1 MDVLSHLVSTI
12 TRLALKLLLIVAAA
26 VFALSLL
33 CVALLSL
40 AFVLLKALLTG
51 RKPAF
56 VTTFQHFNQ
65 ARQQFKRGGWGTGP
79 ATGGGFSPAG
89 EVVDVVDVQ
98 AHEVRDERALP
109 YGPGADR
116 R

>member
-1 MDVLSHLVSTI
+1 MDVLTHLVSTI
-12 TRLALKLLLIVAAA
+12 ARLALKLVLLAAA
-26 VFALSLL
+26 LIFALSLL

-40 AFVLLKALLTG
+40 AFVLLKALFTG

-65 ARQQFKRGGWGTGP
+65 ARQQFKRGGWSAGP
-79 ATGGGFSPAG
+79 AAGGGFAPAAD
-89 EVVDVVDVQ
+89 VADVVDVQ
-98 AHEVRDERALP
+98 AHEVRDDQALP